1 MVDILNHIT
10 SNVIHTLLLFSHPA
24 VSDSLSP
31 WTAARQSFLSLT
43 ISWHLPKF
51 MSIASVMPSSH
62 LILWCPLL
70 FFAQSFPESGTFP
83 MSQLFASDDRNIGAS
98 ASASVFPT
106 SIQDWFPLRLTKF
119 ISLLSKGLS
128 GVLSN
133 TTVWRHQFFGA
144 PPSLP
149 SSAHNRTWPL
159 GTPWPW
165 LHGWTFLPWHWSTQK

>member
-106 SIQDWFPLRLTKF
+106 SIQDWFPLRLTGLT
-119 ISLLSKGLS
+119 SLQPKGLS
-128 GVLSN
+128 GVFSS
-133 TTVWRHQFFGA
+133 TTFQRHQFFGIL
-144 PPSLP
+144 PPLW
-149 SSAHNRTWPL
+149 SSSHNHPWPL
-159 GTPWPW
+159 GRPNS
-165 LHGWTFLPWHWSTQK
+165 WHCMDLCW